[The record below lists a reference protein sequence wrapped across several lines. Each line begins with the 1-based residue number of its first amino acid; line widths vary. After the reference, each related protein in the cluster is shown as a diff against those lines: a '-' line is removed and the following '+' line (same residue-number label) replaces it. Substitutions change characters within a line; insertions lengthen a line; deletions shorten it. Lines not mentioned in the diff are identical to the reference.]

1 MRVINTNGTIEE
13 ERAYIE
19 LIEKGLKIG
28 NVKPRAVYLG
38 KNQDG
43 SRSITLEDVWT
54 DEKTKRYTR

>member
-1 MRVINTNGTIEE
+1 MN
-13 ERAYIE
+13 
-19 LIEKGLKIG
+19 KGK
-28 NVKPRAVYLG
+28 LG